1 MTTRLGRFAF
11 GPSKRRER
19 HEIARGKQSPIKTT
33 TFFAQIDGR
42 LIVRC
47 LSVLEEVMTKYAH
60 PPLFQLVSWLEDQ
73 ALCCR
78 LPRFNS
84 LIRRLFVSGS
94 HVGCMSAAIRLLRFG
109 VLHLIRSKTAIV
121 IRKRANPHWQR

>member
-33 TFFAQIDGR
+33 TFFAQIDRR

-47 LSVLEEVMTKYAH
+47 LSVFGEVKTNYAH
-60 PPLFQLVSWLEDQ
+60 PPLFQLVSWLEDRRCVADCLVLIHSFAVYSCQ
-73 ALCCR
+73 AATL
-78 LPRFNS
+78 
-84 LIRRLFVSGS
+84 V
-94 HVGCMSAAIRLLRFG
+94 V
-109 VLHLIRSKTAIV
+109 
-121 IRKRANPHWQR
+121 